1 MSTMWR
7 KMTVRLER
15 SGAVAHVW
23 LDRPTKLNALNL
35 DVLRLLTDLVVSLED
50 DLSVRVVVLRGSGRA
65 FSAGADLSAGA
76 PAGSGKQRT
85 WAERRHLSGG
95 WQRFLDRFEALPQV
109 TVAGLHGHC
118 IGGAA
123 LIAAACDIRI
133 GDPTLQV
140 RIPELAIGIPL
151 TWGGNPRLVRE
162 IGLPLT
168 RDLVMTGR
176 LMLADEALR
185 AGFVQR
191 LAAEGELVAAVDEA
205 VRELLAMPEAPLRM
219 TKAMMHAIG
228 RAQMGAAGWA
238 DADLLA
244 WSGGEPEGL
253 EAATRYLERRTKR
266 D

>member
-1 MSTMWR
+1 MTSDKGITTSR
-7 KMTVRLER
+7 DGNVMTVRL
-15 SGAVAHVW
+15 S
-23 LDRPTKLNALNL
+23 RPEKLNALNI
-35 DVLRLLTDLVVSLED
+35 DVLRSLVSVVDELAD
-50 DLSVRVVVLRGSGRA
+50 DLEVRVVVLRGEGRT

-95 WQRFLDRFEALPQV
+95 WQRFLDRFEALRQV
-109 TVAGLHGHC
+109 TVAGLRGHC

-123 LIAAACDIRI
+123 LIAAACDIRVA
-133 GDPTLQV
+133 DPTLQI

-176 LMLADEALR
+176 AMDADEALR
-185 AGFVQR
+185 CGFVQR
-191 LAAEGELVAAVDEA
+191 LVGDGDLDNGVQQVVDE
-205 VRELLAMPEAPLRM
+205 LIAMPDAPLQM
-219 TKAMMHAIG
+219 TKAMMNAIG
-228 RAQMGAAGWA
+228 RDQMGSIGWA

-244 WSGGEPEGL
+244 WSGGEPEGI
-253 EAATRYLERRTKR
+253 EAAARYVEERARRKR
-266 D
+266 

>member
-1 MSTMWR
+1 MAEAPV
-7 KMTVRLER
+7 VRRER
-15 SGAVAHVW
+15 EDAVLRVTLA
-23 LDRPTKLNALNL
+23 RPEKLNALSL
-35 DVLRLLTDLVVSLED
+35 AVLRELTALVDDLEN
-50 DLSVRVVVLRGSGRA
+50 DLSVRVVVMRGEGRA

-76 PAGSGKQRT
+76 PAGSGKKRT

-123 LIAAACDIRI
+123 LIAAACDLRI
-133 GDPTLQV
+133 ADPSLQV

-151 TWGGNPRLVRE
+151 TWGGVPRLVRE

-176 LMLADEALR
+176 VMLADEALR
-185 AGFVQR
+185 CGFVQR
-191 LAAEGELVAAVDEA
+191 LTEDGGLEAAIDEA
-205 VRELLAMPEAPLRM
+205 MQQLLDMPEAPLHI
-219 TKAMMHAIG
+219 TKAMTNAIG
-228 RAQMGAAGWA
+228 RAQMGAAAWA

-244 WSGGEPEGL
+244 WSGAEPEGL
-253 EAATRYLERRTKR
+253 EAAARYVERRVRR
-266 D
+266 DQ